1 MEAAPKDMSWSIGE
15 ALNLLRSEF
24 PDISIS
30 KIRFLE
36 SKGLIAPERTAAGF
50 RRFLTQDIS
59 RLIAILKMQRDQY
72 LPLKVIREHFGVQP
86 ESKASPKKSKG
97 DHAMRPDQPSLG
109 LESGEGSIEDTS
121 NTSLKEIDG
130 MVASLRERSTSTK
143 SESVSLRIVSNQDQS
158 PESDPSNLEARSR
171 VDLEKPIGDAMT
183 VKFDNHDR
191 SGNPGHVGQ
200 SQSSSEA
207 GDESTIGGANPQNQS
222 KSGPDN
228 RAKSSTSGQGFDQTT
243 KEPNNATVSVA
254 SSPLIRRSR
263 RSAGEV
269 QSDVSQDDVAAPEG
283 TICARDFQRET
294 GANAG
299 FLSELEQFGIIR
311 SQKQQGAV
319 FYGNCYLELVKI
331 AKTLDSIGLS
341 PRHLKAFRV
350 SVEKEFGL
358 IEQLVATQ
366 LRPGGSR
373 SKGRAREAARALEEQ
388 TEKFRSVLLGLLV
401 SELVGD

>member
-1 MEAAPKDMSWSIGE
+1 MEAVPKDTSWSIGE

-50 RRFLTQDIS
+50 RRFQTQDIS

-72 LPLKVIREHFGVQP
+72 LPLKVIREHFGVQS

-97 DHAMRPDQPSLG
+97 DHALRPDQPSLG
-109 LESGEGSIEDTS
+109 LESGEGSIEDTP

-130 MVASLRERSTSTK
+130 MLASLRERSTLTK
-143 SESVSLRIVSNQDQS
+143 SESVNLRIVSNQGGS
-158 PESDPSNLEARSR
+158 PESNSSHLEPRSS
-171 VDLEKPIGDAMT
+171 VDLDKPIGDAMT

-191 SGNPGHVGQ
+191 SGDSGRLGH
-200 SQSSSEA
+200 SQSNSEA
-207 GDESTIGGANPQNQS
+207 TAASTTGSENQRN
-222 KSGPDN
+222 SGPDN
-228 RAKSSTSGQGFDQTT
+228 RAKSSTSSQGIDEVT
-243 KEPNNATVSVA
+243 KEPNDAVVPTA
-254 SSPLIRRSR
+254 PGPLIRRSR

-269 QSDVSQDDVAAPEG
+269 QADVSQDDVSAPEG
-283 TICARDFQRET
+283 TFSAREFQRET

-299 FLSELEQFGIIR
+299 FLTELEEFGIIR
-311 SQKQQGAV
+311 SQKLQGAV
-319 FYGNCYLELVKI
+319 FYGNCYVELVKI

-341 PRHLKAFRV
+341 PRHLKALRV

-366 LRPGGSR
+366 LRPGGTR

-401 SELVGD
+401 SELLGD